1 MKWNES
7 VLSLKPYQPGRTVDE
22 VKKQLGL
29 TEITKLASNENPYGS
44 SELTKQA
51 LSEWNQ
57 SFALYP
63 DGYATVLRSALA
75 NLYNLRETQLI
86 FGNGSDEIIQ
96 IISKSLLEP
105 GKNTV
110 MPTPSFP
117 QYKHNAVLQ
126 QAESREVSL
135 VDGAHDLNEMLNKVD
150 EHTSVVWLCS
160 PNNPTG
166 LYINHEDLITFLDQV
181 PSNVLVVL
189 DEAYYE
195 YATAEDYPDTL
206 ALLDKYTNIII
217 LRTFSKIY
225 GLAGFR
231 VGYGIASEEI
241 ISKIEPAREPFNVNS
256 IGMHVAARALED
268 QQFIDECKKKNTEG
282 LEQYYRF
289 CKESNLNYFPS
300 QGNFILI
307 DFGIDSD
314 EVFQYL
320 LTKGYI
326 VRSGKALGFPTSIRI
341 TVGTKAQNDNL
352 IQFMKEF
359 IKTPV

>member
-7 VLSLKPYQPGRTVDE
+7 VLSLKPYQPGKSVDE

-29 TEITKLASNENPYGS
+29 NEITKLASNENPYGS
-44 SELTKQA
+44 SDITKQA
-51 LSEWNQ
+51 LYEWNR

-75 NLYNLRETQLI
+75 NLYNVRETQLI

-126 QAESREVSL
+126 LAESREVAL
-135 VDGAHDLNEMLNKVD
+135 VEGAHDLNEMLNRVD

-166 LYINHEDLITFLDQV
+166 LYIHNGDLINFLEQV

-195 YATAEDYPDTL
+195 YVTAEDYPDTL
-206 ALLDKYTNIII
+206 AFLEKFPNIII

-241 ISKIEPAREPFNVNS
+241 ISKLEPAREPFNVNS
-256 IGMHVAARALED
+256 LGMYVAAKALED
-268 QQFIDECKKKNTEG
+268 QTFIVECKKKNAEG
-282 LEQYYRF
+282 LEKFYRF
-289 CKESNLNYFPS
+289 CNESGLNYYPS

-314 EVFQYL
+314 EVFQFL
-320 LTKGYI
+320 LSKGFI
-326 VRSGKALGFPTSIRI
+326 VRSGKALGFSTSIRI
-341 TVGTKAQNDNL
+341 TVGTEEQNEKL